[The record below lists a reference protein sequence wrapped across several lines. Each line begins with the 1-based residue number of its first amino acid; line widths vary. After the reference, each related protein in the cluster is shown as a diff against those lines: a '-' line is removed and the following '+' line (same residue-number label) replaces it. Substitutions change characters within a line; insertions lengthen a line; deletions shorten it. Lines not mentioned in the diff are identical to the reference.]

1 MERISLL
8 PVSNMRSK
16 ARLGLP
22 CDASART
29 CRASYFAHCEQ
40 IRHLRA
46 RRRSSAWAGG
56 ATTLLATALA
66 RDQRRRRASSRAL
79 KWEKV
84 ADVAFM
90 LRVNHEKPR
99 AVLCFA
105 GGALVGAAPQLTYS
119 RFLADLA
126 QRGFWILTV
135 PYAAGLDYVA
145 VADLLEARFER
156 ALSRVEAA
164 GAPVWGFGH
173 SLGALAQV
181 LLASRHPPG
190 NRRGMILLGYTRRG
204 EEVLPVVRTA
214 MKANP
219 LLRQVLRV
227 MDVGAASDL
236 LAQGSAFLERAL
248 ARVGPS
254 TAPGVNDAAALLQQM
269 LPLLREVAIEQDDFR
284 PSNSRLASIIR
295 EGYREQT
302 TLLLRLSDDSF
313 DETPNLTAALAGL
326 PADRR
331 SDLALRVLAGQH
343 LLPLLPD
350 LDEATASLGSL
361 LPMRA
366 PLGTRGGRSTREG
379 WAEAA
384 EHQVALVDAIE
395 AFIAANL

>member
-1 MERISLL
+1 M
-8 PVSNMRSK
+8 
-16 ARLGLP
+16 
-22 CDASART
+22 
-29 CRASYFAHCEQ
+29 
-40 IRHLRA
+40 
-46 RRRSSAWAGG
+46 
-56 ATTLLATALA
+56 
-66 RDQRRRRASSRAL
+66 

-84 ADVAFM
+84 ADVAFL
-90 LRVNHEKPR
+90 LRLSHEKPR

-119 RFLADLA
+119 RFLAELA

-156 ALSRVEAA
+156 ALSHVEAD
-164 GAPVWGFGH
+164 GAPVWGLGH

-190 NRRGMILLGYTRRG
+190 NRRGMILLAYTRRG
-204 EEVLPVVRTA
+204 EEVLPVARTA
-214 MKANP
+214 LKANP
-219 LLRQVLRV
+219 LLKQVLRV

-254 TAPGVNDAAALLQQM
+254 TGPGVKDTAALVQQM

-284 PSNSRLASIIR
+284 PSNGRLTSIIR
-295 EGYREQT
+295 EGYRERT
-302 TLLLRLSDDSF
+302 TLLLRLNNDNL
-313 DETPNLTAALAGL
+313 DETPTLTSALAGL

-331 SDLALRVLAGQH
+331 ADLALRVLAGSH
-343 LLPLLPD
+343 LLPLLPEV
-350 LDEATASLGSL
+350 DEAAASLGSL
-361 LPMRA
+361 LPLRT
-366 PLGTRGGRSTREG
+366 PLGAGRGISTRES
-379 WAEAA
+379 WTEAA

-395 AFIAANL
+395 AFIAANH